1 MRLIDTHTHLYLE
14 QFDNDRN
21 NVIKTAIQKGI
32 DTFLLP
38 NIDVQ
43 SIDPMLELCQ
53 AFPTNCFPMMG
64 LHPTSVGAD
73 FENQLQIVEQR
84 LAQET
89 YSGVGEIGLDFY
101 WDTSFREQQLE
112 AFRFQLQLAIKH
124 NLPVAIHT
132 REAFSEILE
141 IVESEHQGRL
151 RGVFHCFTGGREEAV
166 RIMKMNMLMGIG
178 GVLTFKKAGLD
189 IIIKDIPLSYLILET
204 DSPFLAPVPYRGKRN
219 ESGYLLHVANKLAEV
234 KEISLGTVAEE
245 TTANAIKLFKL

>member
-234 KEISLGTVAEE
+234 KEISLDTVAEE

>member
-38 NIDVQ
+38 NIDVH
-43 SIDPMLELCQ
+43 SIDPMLELCH

-234 KEISLGTVAEE
+234 KEISLDTVAEE